1 MAVATT
7 YSFQQQIRQ
16 MAANV
21 DLVLAKMPVLFGLI
35 GEGDGLT
42 QIKFEWQNDY
52 LNSDIVTSSA
62 AYAVGVTTIV
72 ANTGEGNRVT
82 QYALLQNG
90 GEVIQV
96 TAVAGD
102 SLTVV
107 RGYDGTTAEAITL
120 NGELKVI
127 ARPRPEGEDTL
138 RKNEIND
145 RLVSFN
151 YSQILTRYA
160 EVSRTRQATNVY
172 GVDDELDYQVNLRL
186 QEMIREANNS
196 LIYGRKY
203 AGTSSMPRTSGGL
216 FAYATEQ
223 GAYVKDFGGSA
234 EVNAKGL
241 NDAVETVFT
250 RGGSVNTVL
259 CGSNIARQITKL
271 GGSTIQTQRTDD
283 QAGYRI
289 LSFVSD
295 LPGGAITNVVVDL
308 NMPKDR
314 ALLLDIDKVKVRYL
328 TPIYDQDAT
337 LPGADNFARVIRGE
351 LGFEI
356 KNAKECVAV
365 LKGISP
371 TVA

>member
-16 MAANV
+16 MAPNV
-21 DLVLAKMPVLFGLI
+21 DIILTKTPVLLGLI
-35 GEGDGLT
+35 GSGEALT
-42 QIKFEWQNDY
+42 QTKFEWQNDY

-62 AYAVGVTTIV
+62 AYDAAATSIV
-72 ANTGEGNRVT
+72 LNTGEGNRVT
-82 QYALLQNG
+82 QYALIQNG
-90 GEVIQV
+90 GEVIRV
-96 TAVAGD
+96 TAVSGD
-102 SLTVV
+102 TLTVT
-107 RGYDGTTAEAITL
+107 RGYDGTTAEAIVANTT
-120 NGELKVI
+120 EMKVI

-151 YSQILTRYA
+151 YSQIFTRYA
-160 EVSRTRQATNVY
+160 EVSRTQQAVRTY

-186 QEMIREANNS
+186 EELLREANNS

-203 AGTSSMPRTSGGL
+203 AGTSSVPRTSGGL
-216 FAYATEQ
+216 FAFAGEA
-223 GAYVKDFGGSA
+223 GSYVKDFASA
-234 EVNAKGL
+234 EIGAKGL
-241 NDAVETVFT
+241 NDAVEAIYT
-250 RGGSVNTVL
+250 RGGAVNTLL
-259 CGSNIARQITKL
+259 CSPNVARQVTKL
-271 GGSTIQTQRTDD
+271 GGDTIRTERTDT
-283 QAGYRI
+283 QAGYQI

-295 LPGGAITNVVVDL
+295 LPGGAISRVVVDL

-314 ALLLDIDKVKVRYL
+314 ALLLDIDKIKKRDL
-328 TPIYDQDAT
+328 TAIYDQDAT

-351 LGFEI
+351 FGFEI

-371 TVA
+371 TVS